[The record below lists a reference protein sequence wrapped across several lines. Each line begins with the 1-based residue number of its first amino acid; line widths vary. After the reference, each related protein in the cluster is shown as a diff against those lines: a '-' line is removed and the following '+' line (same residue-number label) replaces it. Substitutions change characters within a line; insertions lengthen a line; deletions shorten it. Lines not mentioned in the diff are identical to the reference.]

1 MAVKRYVVAGV
12 AAALTGGG
20 LVFAAPP
27 ASAGCIDPNWGGHP
41 LAQMC
46 DSPVDSDGMWERCL
60 SYHPNGGI
68 YTPTETDCYVMTDG
82 NPPKEG
88 DPILQT
94 PPNHI
99 DP

>member
-1 MAVKRYVVAGV
+1 MKRYVVAV
-12 AAALTGGG
+12 LAAALTGSG
-20 LVFAAPP
+20 LVFAAAP

-41 LAQMC
+41 LAQLC
-46 DSPVDSDGMWERCL
+46 DSPVDTDGMWERCL